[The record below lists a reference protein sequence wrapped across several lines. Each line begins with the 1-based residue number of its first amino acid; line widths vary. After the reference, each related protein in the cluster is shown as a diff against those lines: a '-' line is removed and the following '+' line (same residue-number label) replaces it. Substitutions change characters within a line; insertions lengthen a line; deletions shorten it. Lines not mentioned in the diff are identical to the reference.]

1 MREEFAE
8 HEGVVGL
15 GVVLREADVLVHV
28 ERHNILEPARPPRC
42 QGRVRFGRRQQYTHE
57 SFPALTR
64 PIRCLYVG
72 IGDEPVGRP
81 RTNGFSGV
89 GLKSFILS
97 PPISLASFHGGST
110 WLHMSTYRLAM

>member
-1 MREEFAE
+1 MVA
-8 HEGVVGL
+8 L
-15 GVVLREADVLVHV
+15 GVVFGQLDVLVHV
-28 ERHNILEPARPPRC
+28 ERHDMLEPALISPHPHYSQLR
-42 QGRVRFGRRQQYTHE
+42 THE
-57 SFPALTR
+57 SLPALTSR
-64 PIRCLYVG
+64 MRCLYVG